1 MAPAGGGAA
10 HLPADGWSG
19 MPAAEVARIAR
30 HLAELGVTYQCNGG
44 WAVDALVGRQT
55 RPHGDLDVF
64 VDASVVPELVRVVED
79 WLPVRVELREG
90 ARAVDV
96 HPMRIE
102 ADGDG
107 VQALLGGGSL
117 VHRAAARTV
126 GAVAGE
132 PLAVADAATL
142 LALREGYEPRD
153 VDRHDVALLR
163 GLLDGSDA

>member
-1 MAPAGGGAA
+1 MAPA
-10 HLPADGWSG
+10 
-19 MPAAEVARIAR
+19 
-30 HLAELGVTYQCNGG
+30 
-44 WAVDALVGRQT
+44 
-55 RPHGDLDVF
+55 
-64 VDASVVPELVRVVED
+64 VDASVVPELVRWLEADGYRVVED

-126 GAVAGE
+126 GTAAGE
-132 PLAVADAATL
+132 PLVVADAATL

-153 VDRHDVALLR
+153 VDRHDGALLR
-163 GLLDGSDA
+163 GLRDGSDV